1 MTYRTRPP
9 RLLRFF
15 GLMLLGVLLLTGGVG
30 ALTTLAGP
38 SPMTLEFPIVGIL
51 QDPASPI
58 AYVSKSVGL
67 QIIRRQDTAPL
78 AVNLWHL
85 SGRKARIPEDYPL
98 LLTQALTN
106 GLAALGHDTRGLTIT
121 IYFGAP
127 YKHSGPSMSAMIVVA
142 AATALDEKS
151 LKPGVVLTGTVELN
165 GKIGG
170 VGDLDDKIEGAR
182 FSRYHTLLYP
192 ASQEPTRRIEGVKA
206 IPVATLRDALRYLQA
221 SPYDAS

>member
-1 MTYRTRPP
+1 MT
-9 RLLRFF
+9 
-15 GLMLLGVLLLTGGVG
+15 V
-30 ALTTLAGP
+30 
-38 SPMTLEFPIVGIL
+38 EFPIVGIY
-51 QDPASPI
+51 QDPTAPI

-67 QIIRRQDTAPL
+67 QITKRRDTFPL
-78 AVNLWHL
+78 AVNLWHM
-85 SGRKARIPEDYPL
+85 SGRKSRIPEDYPV

-127 YKHSGPSMSAMIVVA
+127 YKHSGPSMSAMIVIA
-142 AATALDEKS
+142 AATVIEEKS

-165 GKIGG
+165 GQIGRI
-170 VGDLDDKIEGAR
+170 GDLDDKIEGAK

-206 IPVATLRDALRYLQA
+206 IPVATLRDALRYMQA